1 MVSKRVLLV
10 FFIFCLV
17 CLISQGLARRSS
29 SSSPRPLK
37 TLVECYDA
45 MFHLGFCNSE
55 LLRAAQSGRIVLSI
69 GPSCCKAAN
78 KITSGCWSMLFPFNP
93 FFSQVLQLNCGRLS
107 LTPPPPF
114 TNQLI
119 SNSKGPVAP
128 APPDALPMG
137 APSPAVEGPFMD
149 TPNAQTPNVLPTG
162 APSPTVEGMNT
173 PSDEGDVE

>member
-45 MFHLGFCNSE
+45 MFHLGFCNGE

-114 TNQLI
+114 TNKPI
-119 SNSKGPVAP
+119 STSKGPVAP
-128 APPDALPMG
+128 APHTLPMG

-162 APSPTVEGMNT
+162 APSPAVEGMNT